1 MIDSKQGDCL
11 FFIAEYPRAVDKLA
25 GAIRVELGKR
35 LGLIDEKKVEFCW
48 ITDFPMYEYD
58 DKGKLTFCH
67 NPFSMPKGGLEALY
81 REDPLSIVAYQYDLV
96 CDGVELASGA
106 VRNHDPE
113 IMIKA
118 FEKVGYDKEYIEEK
132 FSAMFTAF
140 QFGAP
145 PHAGIAPGVDR
156 MIMLLT
162 DSESIREVIAF
173 PLSGKAED
181 LMMGAPSFVTD
192 EQLRELHLKISEI

>member
-1 MIDSKQGDCL
+1 
-11 FFIAEYPRAVDKLA
+11 
-25 GAIRVELGKR
+25 
-35 LGLIDEKKVEFCW
+35 
-48 ITDFPMYEYD
+48 
-58 DKGKLTFCH
+58 
-67 NPFSMPKGGLEALY
+67 
-81 REDPLSIVAYQYDLV
+81 
-96 CDGVELASGA
+96 
-106 VRNHDPE
+106 
-113 IMIKA
+113 
-118 FEKVGYDKEYIEEK
+118 
-132 FSAMFTAF
+132 MFTAF